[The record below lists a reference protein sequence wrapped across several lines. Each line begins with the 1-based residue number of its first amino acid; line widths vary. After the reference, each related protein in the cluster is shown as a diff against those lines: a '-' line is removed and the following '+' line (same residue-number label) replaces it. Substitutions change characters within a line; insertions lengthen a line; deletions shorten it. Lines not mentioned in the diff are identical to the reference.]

1 MKLTKA
7 DTEGFNPVVTDGVPC
22 EVKRGI
28 HLDTMTPSEKESF
41 DQAQDIVS
49 TCREGERKWIMDPG
63 YARATEVEWKMYRK
77 RGLERMV
84 RETQIEKNS
93 GISSLRTGCIGNHEP
108 NF

>member
-1 MKLTKA
+1 MDHA
-7 DTEGFNPVVTDGVPC
+7 GE
-22 EVKRGI
+22 
-28 HLDTMTPSEKESF
+28 
-41 DQAQDIVS
+41 IV
-49 TCREGERKWIMDPG
+49 MDPG

-84 RETQIEKNS
+84 RETQIGKNS